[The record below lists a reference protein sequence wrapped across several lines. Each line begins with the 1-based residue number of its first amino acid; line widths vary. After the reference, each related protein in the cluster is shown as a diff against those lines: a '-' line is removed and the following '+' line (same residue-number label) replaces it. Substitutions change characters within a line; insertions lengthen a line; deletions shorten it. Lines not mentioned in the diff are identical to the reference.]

1 MKLLL
6 DTHILLW
13 SQSEPEKLSPTL
25 KEALE
30 ADTNEIWLSP
40 VTTWEILMLSEKGRI
55 EIQGGDAAK
64 WMKKILNTLPFKE
77 APLNH
82 EVAFKSR
89 QIRLPHQDPSD
100 RFLVATALVYGL
112 KLVTADAKILNSS
125 LQYLCFSM

>member
-6 DTHILLW
+6 DTHFLLW
-13 SQSEPEKLSPTL
+13 SQSEPDKLSPTL

-40 VTTWEILMLSEKGRI
+40 ITTWEILMLSEKGRI
-55 EIQGGDAAK
+55 EIQGGDAVK

-89 QIRLPHQDPSD
+89 QIQLPHQDPAD